1 MKNVFLIVQ
10 FTIKK
15 KNTFPTLEVSTLS
28 DQLLL
33 GFDKFYPK
41 LFDRDVVMR

>member
-10 FTIKK
+10 FTIK